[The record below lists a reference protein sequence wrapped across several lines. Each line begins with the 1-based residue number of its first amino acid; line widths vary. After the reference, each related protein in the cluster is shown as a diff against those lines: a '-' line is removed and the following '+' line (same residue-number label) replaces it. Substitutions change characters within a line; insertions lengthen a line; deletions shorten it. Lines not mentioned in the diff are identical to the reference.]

1 MQTNLHLHNQTKL
14 LNKCL
19 KYIELLQM
27 LKAESRKIGYA
38 LIQQETQND
47 PVFKCECDELAERVR
62 KEYDR
67 VNERFNATLLQLHK
81 EHNKLKQS
89 ELLTSG
95 YNLNWSKSA

>member
-1 MQTNLHLHNQTKL
+1 MKTSLHLHNQTKL

-27 LKAESRKIGYA
+27 FKAESRKIGYA

-47 PVFKCECDELAERVR
+47 PVFKLECDELAEKVK

-67 VNERFNATLLQLHK
+67 VNARLNTTLLQLHK
-81 EHNKLKQS
+81 EHNKLKQN

-95 YNLNWSKSA
+95 YSLN